1 MLAQLHQRPA
11 LSQSQSGEKAQ
22 PSNRI
27 PTNRSK
33 PPKPPPKPVS
43 TSVKTESTND
53 LVVNLMSYVPVY
65 VQESALLSCSSS
77 ISEKLNESSP
87 CSSATSTLTKNFIEK
102 TIEIE
107 EENNNPE
114 IVCENIE
121 RILISKE
128 TIVDDDDDGL
138 EEIVDD
144 PNEQHVDLPPQQPNI
159 LDMPDAS
166 FKVPSDQSELEDDDE
181 EEDDDKTFEYT
192 DDDLDE
198 ALEDLPVDPVTPT
211 NSTATFSTSDYVNEN
226 PYMLMTPRK
235 SNLSQSES
243 NIYLQ
248 STMHEK
254 DDSTYVEMTTMGLAT
269 SVLADD
275 YSSNYEL
282 VSFGS
287 TAGGALSKSHHKRTE
302 SEPVYMELSQFKHSP
317 ANKHVEKLDKFQHN
331 SGKGTIRKSALKSKI
346 VEIKKRTKK
355 GHNLPD
361 IVKPSQNVD
370 SDSSDADDESTFT
383 KKQPRSRF
391 SLSDTF
397 RPASY
402 YLGASRPLTECPD
415 SSDSEIVS
423 PPPIPSTPP
432 PLEELKTE
440 EIFSSENYDT
450 VKRRSVEKPG
460 LTLSYDQLPKIHS
473 SSSSLN
479 SIKKDAALKTSRL
492 SLPDHFAKHQKLQ
505 IKPDEDTDYGFITN
519 PARNS
524 ESSYSYHTDNSSIA
538 SSDYDLYN
546 KVKLQ
551 SPSFHSAHHPSGSTA
566 EPDSESIEFRSR
578 SESLSYEQQMK
589 RRPLSEDS
597 LSEIESMGDRFEQ
610 SIDHADLDVYLNK
623 LQNSDLYLYQNTD
636 PSWINDTSK
645 IIVSHPI
652 IKPPD
657 VFRGDNDAYYGN
669 INFHNDNKEV
679 LDVQFLVGETVNI
692 ETRPDSALSTT
703 NGTYYDS
710 LEEKHIVVP
719 APATFSPST
728 LKEKNLSIHDAQCE
742 SADRVSFGKGTV
754 SAHSRTNSN
763 LSDSVPYYYA
773 DLSKGSV
780 SLNTNEMIPVI
791 GDCSTPKLNNQRD
804 VGSLKRNKGISHIQ
818 NPITKQNLVGA
829 MELQNE
835 SKERMIESKSLFG
848 SAEKNA
854 SKEVVSGYASN
865 KLYGIKPTNLNSSEF
880 RRDQMNDSVGEL
892 QWEEDAIW
900 RESLRRVS
908 HRHARSLDALDRL
921 DVSEKIVTPDQP
933 VGRLSNEGRFGPLP
947 PLPTEELT
955 TQTLRRKKPR
965 RSEPPLALVRL
976 PPDEHDVYVQL
987 AAQSDVYERLKEGNI
1002 PNSRKSIEINRDL
1015 IRQWDSMSSG
1025 LMKSGPGGQGGR
1037 PSIGGGINNVV
1048 CAAFGGKM
1056 VDSGS
1061 NSGLG
1066 GERKGSGVGGNAS
1079 SGVGVVSGAAVSS
1092 AGDHQTSGSRTS
1104 SKLATKPTSSVNPYH
1119 VV

>member
-1 MLAQLHQRPA
+1 M
-11 LSQSQSGEKAQ
+11 
-22 PSNRI
+22 
-27 PTNRSK
+27 T
-33 PPKPPPKPVS
+33 
-43 TSVKTESTND
+43 
-53 LVVNLMSYVPVY
+53 YVPVY

-77 ISEKLNESSP
+77 ISEKLNENSP
-87 CSSATSTLTKNFIEK
+87 CSSANSTLTKRFPAK
-102 TIEIE
+102 TVELDESNLIPEIE
-107 EENNNPE
+107 LHKSEGTFVLREST
-114 IVCENIE
+114 VDG
-121 RILISKE
+121 
-128 TIVDDDDDGL
+128 DDDLDA
-138 EEIVDD
+138 IVDD
-144 PNEQHVDLPPQQPNI
+144 PNEQDV
-159 LDMPDAS
+159 DMPPDEPVVLDIPDAPW
-166 FKVPSDQSELEDDDE
+166 KIPSDQSDLDEDDD

-198 ALEDLPVDPVTPT
+198 ALEELPVDPVTPT
-211 NSTATFSTSDYVNEN
+211 NQAITFNESNDVNEN

-235 SNLSQSES
+235 SVLSQSES

-248 STMHEK
+248 SMMHEK

-287 TAGGALSKSHHKRTE
+287 SPGGATGGVSTSHHKRTE
-302 SEPVYMELSQFKHSP
+302 SEPVYMELSQFKKSP
-317 ANKHVEKLDKFQHN
+317 ANKHVEKLDKIQHN
-331 SGKGTIRKSALKSKI
+331 GAKGTIRKSALKTKI
-346 VEIKKRTKK
+346 VDIKKRTKK

-361 IVKPSQNVD
+361 IVKPSQNVVALN

-383 KKQPRSRF
+383 KKEPRSRF

-402 YLGASRPLTECPD
+402 YLGASRPLAECPD

-423 PPPIPSTPP
+423 PPPIPLTPP
-432 PLEELKTE
+432 PMDELKTE

-450 VKRRSVEKPG
+450 VKRRSVDKQS

-492 SLPDHFAKHQKLQ
+492 SLPDHFAKQQKLQ
-505 IKPDEDTDYGFITN
+505 IKPDGDTDYGFITN

-551 SPSFHSAHHPSGSTA
+551 SPSFHASNNPSGSTA
-566 EPDSESIEFRSR
+566 DPDNESIEFRSR

-597 LSEIESMGDRFEQ
+597 VSEIESMGDRFEQ

-636 PSWINDTSK
+636 PAWINDTSK
-645 IIVSHPI
+645 IISSHPI

-657 VFRGDNDAYYGN
+657 VFRSDNDAYYGN

-679 LDVQFLVGETVNI
+679 IDVQFLVGDTVNPAA
-692 ETRPDSALSTT
+692 RPDSALSTT

-710 LEEKHIVVP
+710 LEEKHVVFP
-719 APATFSPST
+719 APATFSPSS
-728 LKEKNLSIHDAQCE
+728 LKEKNLTLHDAQCE
-742 SADRVSFGKGTV
+742 SADRVSFDKATL
-754 SAHSRTNSN
+754 SSHSRTNSN
-763 LSDSVPYYYA
+763 LSDTVPYYYA
-773 DLSKGSV
+773 DLAKGS
-780 SLNTNEMIPVI
+780 SPLHANEISPKS
-791 GDCSTPKLNNQRD
+791 DCSTPKLNNQRD

-818 NPITKQNLVGA
+818 NPITKQNLLGA

-854 SKEVVSGYASN
+854 SKEMIIGYASN
-865 KLYGIKPTNLNSSEF
+865 KLYGVKPTNLDGTGF
-880 RRDQMNDSVGEL
+880 RRDEMNESIGEL

-921 DVSEKIVTPDQP
+921 DVSEKSVACDQP
-933 VGRLSNEGRFGPLP
+933 AVRLSNEGRFGPLP

-965 RSEPPLALVRL
+965 RSEPPLALLRS

-987 AAQSDVYERLKEGNI
+987 AAQSDVYERLKEGNT

-1025 LMKSGPGGQGGR
+1025 LMRSGPGGLGGR
-1037 PSIGGGINNVV
+1037 GSGAGGNGVV
-1048 CAAFGGKM
+1048 CAAFGGKI
-1056 VDSGS
+1056 VDAGSSG
-1061 NSGLG
+1061 G
-1066 GERKGSGVGGNAS
+1066 GVGGKNGS
-1079 SGVGVVSGAAVSS
+1079 GGNGGSGVGVVSGPAVSS
-1092 AGDHQTSGSRTS
+1092 VGDHQQASGSRTS
-1104 SKLATKPTSSVNPYH
+1104 AKLTTKPISSVHPYH